1 LNQQKRSFG
10 ILTNRTELANLT
22 EGPVGRTLIRLTIPM
37 LFAILAMVVF
47 NLVDTAFVGRLGTKE
62 LAAISFTFPVILVI
76 NSLAGGLG
84 VGASAVISQAIGKG
98 DRYRVQ
104 RLTTDSLAL
113 AVMVVAFFSLVGL
126 ATIDPLFRL
135 LGATPDVLPLIRQY
149 MTLWYIGVIFVV
161 IPMVGNAAI
170 RATGD
175 TKTPAAIMMV
185 AAGVNLALDPLLI
198 FGIGS
203 FPGLGLTGAALATVI
218 ARAITLIASL
228 WVLVR
233 RERMVIWSRP
243 KLKEVSRSWN
253 QVLYVGLPAAGTNVL
268 VPISAGI
275 ITGMVAA
282 YGPEAVAALGVGT
295 RIESMGLGVI
305 MALASVLTPFVGQNW
320 GAGRLD
326 RVRLSVSYAQRF
338 ALLWGAVLFILLAV
352 SGRSVALIFND
363 DAIVVAT
370 LVDYLRIV
378 PLSYGLLGVLMLA
391 TAALNALN
399 RPLQSALLTVLR
411 LFVLYIPLAIVG
423 SVLFGLQGIFG
434 AAAIANGLAGVA
446 AFFWLRSILTG
457 SSLRRQAS
465 TSAEVGEKLPVAGD

>member
-1 LNQQKRSFG
+1 MS
-10 ILTNRTELANLT
+10 TTERANLT

-37 LFAILAMVVF
+37 LFAILTMVAF

-62 LAAISFTFPVILVI
+62 LAAISFTFPVVLVV

-84 VGASAVISQAIGKG
+84 VGASAVISRAIGQG

-113 AVMVVAFFSLVGL
+113 AVAVVAVFSLVGL

-135 LGATPDVLPLIRQY
+135 LGATPAVLPLIRQY
-149 MTLWYIGVIFVV
+149 MTLWYIGVLFVV

-175 TKTPAAIMMV
+175 TKTPAVIMMV
-185 AAGVNLALDPLLI
+185 AAGINLALDPLLI
-198 FGIGS
+198 FGLGV

-218 ARAITLIASL
+218 ARAMTLLASL

-233 RERMVIWSRP
+233 RERMVVWSRP
-243 KLKEVSRSWN
+243 RFKEVLTSWK
-253 QVLYVGLPAAGTNVL
+253 QVLYIGLPAAGTNVL

-282 YGPEAVAALGVGT
+282 YGPEAVAALGVGS
-295 RIESMGLGVI
+295 RIESLSLGVF

-338 ALLWGAVLFILLAV
+338 ALLWGALLFMILVAF
-352 SGRSVALIFND
+352 GGPVALIFND

-378 PLSYGLLGVLMLA
+378 PLSYGLLGMLMLA
-391 TAALNALN
+391 NAALNALN

-411 LFVLYIPLAIVG
+411 LFVLYVPLAAMG
-423 SVLFGLQGIFG
+423 SALLGLQGIF
-434 AAAIANGLAGVA
+434 AAAAVANVLAGVA
-446 AFFWLRSILTG
+446 AFFWLRHVLASG
-457 SSLRRQAS
+457 SLRQKAS
-465 TSAEVGEKLPVAGD
+465 AGTRAGKELPAVSD

>member
-1 LNQQKRSFG
+1 MSH
-10 ILTNRTELANLT
+10 TERANLT
-22 EGPVGRTLIRLTIPM
+22 EGSVGRTLIRLTIPM

-47 NLVDTAFVGRLGTKE
+47 NLVDTAFVGRLGTNE
-62 LAAISFTFPVILVI
+62 LAAISFTFPVVLVI

-113 AVMVVAFFSLVGL
+113 AVLVVVFFSLVGL

-135 LGATPDVLPLIRQY
+135 LGATPEVLPLIRQY

-185 AAGVNLALDPLLI
+185 AAGVNIALDPLLI
-198 FGIGS
+198 FGIGI

-218 ARAITLIASL
+218 ARAITLIASF

-233 RERMVIWSRP
+233 REKMVLWSKP
-243 KLKEVSRSWN
+243 KFKEVSESWR
-253 QVLYVGLPAAGTNVL
+253 QVLYIGLPAAGTNVL

-275 ITGMVAA
+275 ITGLVAA

-295 RIESMGLGVI
+295 RIESLGLGVI

-326 RVRLSVSYAQRF
+326 RVRLSIRYAQRS
-338 ALLWGAVLFILLAV
+338 ALLWGALLFIVLALF
-352 SGRSVALIFND
+352 GRSVALVFND
-363 DAIVVAT
+363 DAVVVTT
-370 LVDYLRIV
+370 LIDYLRIV

-391 TAALNALN
+391 NAALNALN

-411 LFVLYIPLAIVG
+411 LFVLYIPLAVVA
-423 SVLFGLQGIFG
+423 SALFGLQGIFG
-434 AAAIANGLAGVA
+434 AAAIANGLAGGA
-446 AFFWLRSILTG
+446 AFFWLRSILMG
-457 SSLRRQAS
+457 DSLRRQAS
-465 TSAEVGEKLPVAGD
+465 TGAEVGENLPVVGD

>member
-1 LNQQKRSFG
+1 MNNTGR
-10 ILTNRTELANLT
+10 ANLT
-22 EGPVGRTLIRLTIPM
+22 EGPVGRTLIALTIPM
-37 LFAILAMVVF
+37 LLAVLTMVVF
-47 NLVDTAFVGRLGTKE
+47 NLVDTAFVGRLGTEE
-62 LAAISFTFPVILVI
+62 LAAISFTFPVVLVI

-84 VGASAVISQAIGKG
+84 VGASAVISRAIGRG

-113 AVMVVAFFSLVGL
+113 AVMVVAVFSLIGL

-175 TKTPAAIMMV
+175 TRTPAIIMMV

-198 FGIGS
+198 FGVGIV
-203 FPGLGLTGAALATVI
+203 PGLGLTGAALATVI
-218 ARAITLIASL
+218 ARAMTLIASL

-243 KLKEVSRSWN
+243 KVEEVLQSWR

-282 YGPEAVAALGVGT
+282 YGPEAVAALGVGS
-295 RIESMGLGVI
+295 RIESLGLGVI

-320 GAGRLD
+320 GADRLD

-338 ALLWGAVLFILLAV
+338 ALLWGALLFITLVAF
-352 SGRSVALIFND
+352 GRSVALVFNE

-391 TAALNALN
+391 NAALNALN
-399 RPLQSALLTVLR
+399 RPLQSALLTILR
-411 LFVLYIPLAIVG
+411 LFVLYIPLALVG
-423 SVLFGLQGIFG
+423 SALLGLQGIFG
-434 AAAIANGLAGVA
+434 AAAIANGLAGIT
-446 AFFWLRSILTG
+446 AFFWLRRILTG
-457 SSLRRQAS
+457 DKLRRQVS
-465 TSAEVGEKLPVAGD
+465 TSRQPSQELPIAGD

>member
-1 LNQQKRSFG
+1 
-10 ILTNRTELANLT
+10 
-22 EGPVGRTLIRLTIPM
+22 
-37 LFAILAMVVF
+37 MVVF
-47 NLVDTAFVGRLGTKE
+47 NLVDTAFVGRLGTQE
-62 LAAISFTFPVILVI
+62 LAAISFTFPVVLVV

-84 VGASAVISQAIGKG
+84 VGASAVISRAIGKG

-113 AVMVVAFFSLVGL
+113 AVMVVALFSLIGL

-149 MTLWYIGVIFVV
+149 MTLWYIGVVFVV

-175 TKTPAAIMMV
+175 TKTPAVIMMV
-185 AAGVNLALDPLLI
+185 AAGINLALDPLLI
-198 FGIGS
+198 FGLGV
-203 FPGLGLTGAALATVI
+203 FPGLGLAGAAMATVV
-218 ARAITLIASL
+218 ARAVTLMASL

-233 RERMVIWSRP
+233 RERMIIWSRP
-243 KLKEVSRSWN
+243 KFTEVLTSWK
-253 QVLYVGLPAAGTNVL
+253 QVLYIGLPAAGTNVL

-295 RIESMGLGVI
+295 RIESLGLGVI

-338 ALLWGAVLFILLAV
+338 ALLWGAILFLILVAF
-352 SGRSVALIFND
+352 GRAVALVFND

-370 LVDYLRIV
+370 LVDYLRVV

-399 RPLQSALLTVLR
+399 RPLQSAVLTVLR
-411 LFVLYIPLAIVG
+411 LFVLHIPLALVG
-423 SVLFGLQGIFG
+423 SALFGLQGIFV
-434 AAAIANGLAGVA
+434 AAAVANSLAGVA
-446 AFFWLRSILTG
+446 ALFWLRGILTNG
-457 SSLRRQAS
+457 NLRRQVPAS
-465 TSAEVGEKLPVAGD
+465 TKASGEQPVAGD

>member
-1 LNQQKRSFG
+1 
-10 ILTNRTELANLT
+10 
-22 EGPVGRTLIRLTIPM
+22 
-37 LFAILAMVVF
+37 
-47 NLVDTAFVGRLGTKE
+47 
-62 LAAISFTFPVILVI
+62 
-76 NSLAGGLG
+76 
-84 VGASAVISQAIGKG
+84 
-98 DRYRVQ
+98 
-104 RLTTDSLAL
+104 
-113 AVMVVAFFSLVGL
+113 LVGL
-126 ATIDPLFRL
+126 STIDPLFRL

-149 MTLWYIGVIFVV
+149 MTWWYIGVIFVV

-175 TKTPAAIMMV
+175 TRTPAIIMMV
-185 AAGVNLALDPLLI
+185 AAGVNIALDPLLI
-198 FGIGS
+198 FGVGI

-218 ARAITLIASL
+218 ARAITMVASL

-233 RERMVIWSRP
+233 RERMVIWSTPRF
-243 KLKEVSRSWN
+243 KEVLDSWK

-275 ITGMVAA
+275 ITGVVAA
-282 YGPEAVAALGVGT
+282 YGPEAVAALGVGS
-295 RIESMGLGVI
+295 RIESLGLGVI

-338 ALLWGAVLFILLAV
+338 ALLWGALLFITLVAL
-352 SGRSVALIFND
+352 GRSVALIFND

-391 TAALNALN
+391 NAALNALN

-411 LFVLYIPLAIVG
+411 LFVLYIPLALVG
-423 SVLFGLQGIFG
+423 SALLGLEGIFG
-434 AAAIANGLAGVA
+434 AAAVANGLAGIT
-446 AFFWLRSILTG
+446 AFFWLRRILTG
-457 SSLRRQAS
+457 DKLRRQVS
-465 TSAEVGEKLPVAGD
+465 TSRQASREIAGD

>member
-1 LNQQKRSFG
+1 MSN
-10 ILTNRTELANLT
+10 TERANLV
-22 EGPVGRTLIRLTIPM
+22 EGPVGRTLITLTIPM

-47 NLVDTAFVGRLGTKE
+47 NLVDTAFVGRLGTEE
-62 LAAISFTFPVILVI
+62 LAAISFTFPVVLVI

-113 AVMVVAFFSLVGL
+113 AVMVVAVFSLVGL
-126 ATIDPLFRL
+126 VTIDPLFRL
-135 LGATPDVLPLIRQY
+135 LGATPEVLPLIRQY

-175 TKTPAAIMMV
+175 TKTPAIIMMV

-198 FGIGS
+198 FGVGV

-233 RERMVIWSRP
+233 RERMVIWSKP
-243 KLKEVSRSWN
+243 KFEEVLKSWK

-295 RIESMGLGVI
+295 RIESLGLGVI

-326 RVRLSVSYAQRF
+326 RVRLSVRYAQRVALF
-338 ALLWGAVLFILLAV
+338 WGALLFIILVA

-370 LVDYLRIV
+370 LIDYLRIV

-423 SVLFGLQGIFG
+423 SALFGLQGIFG
-434 AAAIANGLAGVA
+434 AAAVANGLAGLA

-457 SSLRRQAS
+457 GSLRRQVS
-465 TSAEVGEKLPVAGD
+465 TSAKASGELPVAGD

>member
-1 LNQQKRSFG
+1 MNEPR
-10 ILTNRTELANLT
+10 RANLT
-22 EGPVGRTLIRLTIPM
+22 EGPVGRTLVALTIPM
-37 LFAILAMVVF
+37 LLAILTMVIF
-47 NLVDTAFVGRLGTKE
+47 NLVDTAFVGRLGTQE

-98 DRYRVQ
+98 DRNRVQ

-113 AVMVVAFFSLVGL
+113 AVMVVAVFSLIGL
-126 ATIDPLFRL
+126 LTIDPLFRL
-135 LGATPDVLPLIRQY
+135 LGATPEVLPLIRQY

-175 TKTPAAIMMV
+175 TKTPAVIMMV
-185 AAGVNLALDPLLI
+185 AAGVNVALDPLLI
-198 FGIGS
+198 FGVGS

-218 ARAITLIASL
+218 ARAITLVASL

-233 RERMVIWSRP
+233 RERMVIWLKP
-243 KLKEVSRSWN
+243 KLNDVFKSWK

-295 RIESMGLGVI
+295 RVESLGLGVI
-305 MALASVLTPFVGQNW
+305 MALGSVLTPFVGQNW

-326 RVRLSVSYAQRF
+326 RVRLSVRYSQRF
-338 ALLWGAVLFILLAV
+338 ALLWGVLLFLLLAV
-352 SGRSVALIFND
+352 FGRSVALIFND
-363 DAIVVAT
+363 DAMVVAT
-370 LVDYLRIV
+370 LVDYLRIL

-399 RPLQSALLTVLR
+399 RPLQSALLAILR
-411 LFVLYIPLAIVG
+411 LFVLYIPLALAG
-423 SVLFGLQGIFG
+423 SALFGLRGILC
-434 AAAIANGLAGVA
+434 AAAVANGLAGIA
-446 AFFWLRSILTG
+446 AYFWLRWILAGG
-457 SSLRRQAS
+457 SLGQKMPTRSEAG
-465 TSAEVGEKLPVAGD
+465 GELPVAGE